1 MWSLATQRRRFKLRS
16 YNKLNLKYSAFCWN
30 EIVSHRD
37 NDCWFDLSR
46 NLCSSRPQSGSA
58 SLEIMSEL
66 LVCYQQTERS
76 TSFLWRIAADPP
88 SYFFGTIHVPYSR
101 VWDYV
106 PDNVKRAFDASDAV
120 FFELDLTDPYTISA
134 LTSCQLLPVTHSID
148 FAVESRHSRFRI
160 WSAGGSESG
169 RHSSGRFIHS
179 PQTPSRLRQERHA
192 VVDEPGPK
200 RSRTLCR
207 LSVQRHYG

>member
-1 MWSLATQRRRFKLRS
+1 
-16 YNKLNLKYSAFCWN
+16 
-30 EIVSHRD
+30 
-37 NDCWFDLSR
+37 
-46 NLCSSRPQSGSA
+46 
-58 SLEIMSEL
+58 MSEL

-148 FAVESRHSRFRI
+148 FAVPSRHSCFRI
-160 WSAGGSESG
+160 
-169 RHSSGRFIHS
+169 
-179 PQTPSRLRQERHA
+179 
-192 VVDEPGPK
+192 
-200 RSRTLCR
+200 
-207 LSVQRHYG
+207 